1 MSKSLKK
8 IYHSFLS
15 LTLLFFLPLTVYA
28 QDDTPPKINGIVI
41 ENFVNNV
48 VYKYIFPLAG
58 LICFAFVVKGGY
70 MWMMSS
76 GDPEKVKQ
84 AQGTITWSVIGLVIV
99 VVARLLMGVIL
110 DAIE

>member
-8 IYHSFLS
+8 IYYSFLS
-15 LTLLFFLPLTVYA
+15 FTLLFVFPLKVYA
-28 QDDTPPKINGIVI
+28 EDEPPRLDGAMLEK
-41 ENFVNNV
+41 FVNNV
-48 VYKYIFPLAG
+48 VYRYIFPIAG